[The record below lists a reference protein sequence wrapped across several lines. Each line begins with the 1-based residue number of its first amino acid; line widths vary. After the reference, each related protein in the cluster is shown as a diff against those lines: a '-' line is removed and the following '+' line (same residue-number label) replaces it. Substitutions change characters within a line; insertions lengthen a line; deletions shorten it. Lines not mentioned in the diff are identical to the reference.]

1 MENRVNEVRRLVL
14 PKCWKHCPGK
24 ENPADLPSRGM
35 TPAELAGSKLW
46 RYGPDWLI
54 RNHPCEEALEMP
66 NECLKEMKTSCHPT
80 HNLVVTGNVHVLS
93 NIIGCENFSS
103 LQRLLRVTAYVLRF
117 IHMLKQ
123 LIKKLNLTA
132 TLELTASELARA
144 ENLWAIESQRCF
156 KEDRNFP
163 TWQRQLG
170 LFLEDG
176 VWRCK
181 GRLGNADI
189 PYTAKYPILLHKGHH
204 LAILIIRDAH
214 Q

>member
-1 MENRVNEVRRLVL
+1 MLETL
-14 PKCWKHCPGK
+14 PT
-24 ENPADLPSRGM
+24 ADLPSRSM

-46 RYGPDWLI
+46 CYGPDWLI
-54 RNHPCEEALEMP
+54 CNYPCEEALEMP
-66 NECLKEMKTSCHPT
+66 DKCLREMKTSYHLT
-80 HNLVVTGNVHVLS
+80 HNLVVIGNVHVLS
-93 NIIGCENFSS
+93 NIICCENLSS

-170 LFLEDG
+170 LFL
-176 VWRCK
+176 
-181 GRLGNADI
+181 
-189 PYTAKYPILLHKGHH
+189 
-204 LAILIIRDAH
+204 
-214 Q
+214 